1 MFHPKVILRIIG
13 LLLQLEALFLACSLG
28 LSLYLKEEG
37 MLGAYI
43 YSLAALVG
51 SGLLLTYLGHNKER
65 NISRKDGYIV
75 VTLCWVVFSLF
86 GAMPY
91 YISGY
96 LPSITDAF
104 FETLAGFTT
113 TGASVVSNIDE
124 LPRSLV
130 FWRIMTQW
138 IGGLGIVFFTVAVL
152 PIFGLGDLH
161 LFAAETIGI
170 ARAKLHPRISV
181 TARWI
186 LTIYV
191 CLTLIEAVCL
201 KVAGMGYF
209 DALCHA
215 MSTMSTGG
223 ISTNSGGIAAFNS
236 PAIEYIIIAFMLMGG
251 TSFSLLYLAIF
262 KARPGE
268 LFRDAEFKSYLSFI
282 ALFTAIICLGLY
294 LTERMSAECTVRTA
308 LFQVV
313 SVITTTGFSTTD
325 YSQWSPV
332 LWFTLSGAMFV
343 GACSGSTTG
352 AMKSIRVAILG
363 RVMNNEFKRIVHPNA
378 IIPVRLGRKIVSEQ
392 IQSAV
397 LAFTVLYVG
406 MVVVGILI
414 NMCFGL
420 NLVDAYG
427 LSLSSVSNVGPGL
440 GNYSSANAMAT
451 LPDTLKWVYCFQ
463 MLVGRLEFFAVLL
476 LFTPV
481 FWKRQ

>member
-13 LLLQLEALFLACSLG
+13 LLLQLEALFLTLSIG
-28 LSLYLKEEG
+28 VSLYYNEN
-37 MLGAYI
+37 MLNTYL
-43 YSLAALVG
+43 YTLAAMVG
-51 SGLLLTYLGHNKER
+51 CGLLLTYIGYNKQR

-75 VTLCWVVFSLF
+75 VTLCWVSFSLF
-86 GAMPY
+86 GAIPY

-96 LPSITDAF
+96 IPSITDAF
-104 FETLAGFTT
+104 FETMAGFTT
-113 TGASVVSNIDE
+113 TGASVVSNLDA
-124 LPRSLV
+124 LPRSLI

-152 PIFGLGDLH
+152 PIFGLGDIH

-191 CLTLIEAVCL
+191 CLTILEAILL
-201 KVAGMGYF
+201 KLAGMGYF
-209 DALCHA
+209 DAICHA

-223 ISTNSGGIAAFNS
+223 ISTKAGGIADFQS
-236 PAIEYIIIAFMLMGG
+236 PTIEYIIIVFMLMGG

-262 KARPGE
+262 KRRPGE
-268 LFRDAEFKSYLSFI
+268 LFRDPEFKAYMSMI
-282 ALFTAIICLGLY
+282 ALFTLLIGVGL
-294 LTERMSAECTVRTA
+294 LVSEKAGIEETLRTA

-313 SVITTTGFSTTD
+313 SVITTTGFSTTN
-325 YSQWSPV
+325 YSQWTPV
-332 LWFTLSGAMFV
+332 LWLLLSAAMFV

-363 RVMNNEFKRIVHPNA
+363 RVMRNEFKRIVHPNA
-378 IIPVRLGRKIVSEQ
+378 VIPVRIGGRIINDQ
-392 IQSAV
+392 LQSV
-397 LAFTVLYVG
+397 ILAFTLLYVG
-406 MVVVGILI
+406 MVVIGIFV

-440 GNYSSANAMAT
+440 GNYSSPNAMAT
-451 LPDTLKWVYCFQ
+451 LPTVLKWFYCFQ

>member
-1 MFHPKVILRIIG
+1 MLHPKVILRIIG
-13 LLLQLEALFLACSLG
+13 LLLQLEALFLTCSVA
-28 LSLYLKEEG
+28 LSLYYNEQNILS
-37 MLGAYI
+37 AYI
-43 YSLAALVG
+43 YTIAALVG
-51 SGLLLTYLGHNKER
+51 SGLLLTYIGYNKER

-75 VTLCWVVFSLF
+75 VTLCWVIFSLY

-96 LPSITDAF
+96 IPSITDAF
-104 FETLAGFTT
+104 FETMAGFTT
-113 TGASVVSNIDE
+113 TGASVVVDFDE
-124 LPRSLV
+124 FPRSLV

-186 LTIYV
+186 MTIYV
-191 CLTLIEAVCL
+191 CLTLLEAICL
-201 KVAGMGYF
+201 KLAGMGYF
-209 DALCHA
+209 DAICHA

-223 ISTNSGGIAAFNS
+223 ISTKSDGISSFNS
-236 PAIEYIIIAFMLMGG
+236 PTIEYIITVFMIMGG
-251 TSFSLLYLAIF
+251 TSFSLLYLAMF
-262 KARPGE
+262 KRRPQE
-268 LFRDAEFKSYLSFI
+268 LFRDAEFRTYI
-282 ALFTAIICLGLY
+282 MVMAVFTLAIGTGLY
-294 LTERMSAECTVRTA
+294 ITEDMSVESSFRTS

-313 SVITTTGFSTTD
+313 SVVTTTGFSTVN
-325 YSQWSPV
+325 YSQWTPV
-332 LWFTLSGAMFV
+332 LWLLLSAAMFV

-352 AMKSIRVAILG
+352 GMKSIRVAVLG
-363 RVMNNEFKRIVHPNA
+363 RVMENEFKRIVHPNA
-378 IIPVRLGRKIVSEQ
+378 VIPVRLGGKIISEQ

-397 LAFTVLYVG
+397 MAFTLLYVG
-406 MVVVGILI
+406 MVVVGIFI
-414 NMCFGL
+414 NMLFGL

-440 GNYSSANAMAT
+440 GNYSSANAMST
-451 LPDTLKWVYCFQ
+451 LPDTLKWFYCFQ

-476 LFTPV
+476 LLTPV
-481 FWKRQ
+481 FWRRQ

>member
-1 MFHPKVILRIIG
+1 MFHPKVILKIIG
-13 LLLQLEALFLACSLG
+13 LLLQLEALFLTSGVA
-28 LSLYLKEEG
+28 LSLYYNDN
-37 MLGAYI
+37 MLPSFLYTI
-43 YSLAALVG
+43 IALVG
-51 SGLLLTYLGHNKER
+51 CGILFTYLGRSKER

-75 VTLCWVVFSLF
+75 VTLCWVVFSIF

-91 YISGY
+91 YLSGY

-104 FETLAGFTT
+104 FETMAGFTT
-113 TGASVVSNIDE
+113 TGASVVSNLDD

-152 PIFGLGDLH
+152 PIFGLGDIH

-186 LTIYV
+186 LTIYI
-191 CLTLIEAVCL
+191 CLTIIEAICL
-201 KVAGMGYF
+201 KLAGMGYF
-209 DALCHA
+209 DAICHA

-223 ISTNSGGIAAFNS
+223 ISTKSGGIAAFNS
-236 PAIEYIIIAFMLMGG
+236 PLIEYIIITFMAMGG
-251 TSFSLLYLAIF
+251 TSFSLLYLALF
-262 KARPGE
+262 KGRAGE
-268 LFRDAEFKSYLSFI
+268 LFRDSEFKAYTSMIIVFTLVICIGLFI
-282 ALFTAIICLGLY
+282 
-294 LTERMSAECTVRTA
+294 TENMSAESTFRTA
-308 LFQVV
+308 LFQVI
-313 SVITTTGFSTTD
+313 SVITTTGFSTVN
-325 YSQWSPV
+325 YSNWTPV
-332 LWFTLSGAMFV
+332 LWFLLSAAMFV

-363 RVMNNEFKRIVHPNA
+363 RVMSNEFKRIVHPNA
-378 IIPVRLGRKIVSEQ
+378 IIPVRMGGKIISEQ
-392 IQSAV
+392 VQSAIM
-397 LAFTVLYVG
+397 AFTLLYVG
-406 MVVVGILI
+406 MVIVGIFV

-451 LPDTLKWVYCFQ
+451 LPTALKWFYCFQ

-481 FWKRQ
+481 FWRRQ

>member
-13 LLLQLEALFLACSLG
+13 LLLQLEAVFLALCIGISVYYG
-28 LSLYLKEEG
+28 ENMMPAYLYT
-37 MLGAYI
+37 I
-43 YSLAALVG
+43 AALVG
-51 SGLLLTYLGHNKER
+51 TGLLLTYIGYNKER

-75 VTLCWVVFSLF
+75 VTLCWIVYSLF

-96 LPSITDAF
+96 IPSITDAF
-104 FETLAGFTT
+104 FETMAGFTT
-113 TGASVVSNIDE
+113 TGASVVSDLDA

-186 LTIYV
+186 MTIYV
-191 CLTLIEAVCL
+191 CLTIIETICL
-201 KVAGMGYF
+201 KLAGMGYF

-223 ISTNSGGIAAFNS
+223 ISTKAGGIAAFNS
-236 PAIEYIIIAFMLMGG
+236 PLIEYIIIAFMLMGG

-262 KARPGE
+262 KLRPGD
-268 LFRDAEFKSYLSFI
+268 LFRDQEFRSYI
-282 ALFTAIICLGLY
+282 KMIGIFTVAIGIGLY
-294 LTERMSAECTVRTA
+294 ITENMSAEGTVRTA

-313 SVITTTGFSTTD
+313 SVVTTTGFSTVN
-325 YSQWSPV
+325 YSQWTPV
-332 LWFTLSGAMFV
+332 LWLLLSAAMFV

-363 RVMNNEFKRIVHPNA
+363 RVMQNEFKRIIHPNA
-378 IIPVRLGRKIVSEQ
+378 VIPVRMGRSIISEQ
-392 IQSAV
+392 IQSAIM
-397 LAFTVLYVG
+397 AFTLLYVG
-406 MVVVGILI
+406 MVIVGIFV

-440 GNYSSANAMAT
+440 GNYSSANAMVT
-451 LPDTLKWVYCFQ
+451 LPTPLKWFYCFQ

-481 FWKRQ
+481 FWKKR